1 MSRENLHHLLELFRN
16 TADSTLMNVR
26 SETHDDTLRAAIK
39 RLDGAMSR
47 VEGVTSQL
55 RNRAEAAEKIAAQAL
70 EVDVDR
76 ARLAEALDAAR
87 GKEAVMQVAAQEAS
101 DTLERAIEDLRL
113 VVDEE

>member
-1 MSRENLHHLLELFRN
+1 MPGENLHHLLELFRN

-26 SETHDDTLRAAIK
+26 SETPDDTLLAAIK

-47 VEGVTSQL
+47 VEGVTSHL
-55 RNRAEAAEKIAAQAL
+55 RNRAETAEKIAAQAL
-70 EVDVDR
+70 EADADR
-76 ARLAEALDAAR
+76 ARLAEALDSAR

-101 DTLERAIEDLRL
+101 DALGRAIEDLRL